1 MGVQRQRESDALSG
15 LLLAAA
21 LQKTR
26 QSSIV
31 NPSLTSPT
39 CLYDYTKF
47 LYMDKRERQ
56 RTILRLIQSERINSQ
71 ERLRRKLDKQGFK
84 VTQATL
90 SRDLREL
97 HIIKTATGEGAYK
110 YTVMDQWMGLPI
122 RQCEVSGNL
131 LVVRTDAGMA
141 APVAYKIDELSI
153 PGVLGTVAGEDTLLV
168 VVAEGYDARG
178 VRRELWN
185 RAGETET

>member
-1 MGVQRQRESDALSG
+1 
-15 LLLAAA
+15 
-21 LQKTR
+21 
-26 QSSIV
+26 
-31 NPSLTSPT
+31 
-39 CLYDYTKF
+39 
-47 LYMDKRERQ
+47 MDKRERQ
-56 RTILRLIQSERINSQ
+56 QVILRLIESERISSQ
-71 ERLRRKLDKQGFK
+71 ERLRKKLVKLGFA

-97 HIIKTATGEGAYK
+97 NVVKSATDDGAYK
-110 YTVMDQWMGLPI
+110 YTVMDSWMGLPI
-122 RQCEVSGNL
+122 RQCEASGNL

-141 APVAYKIDELSI
+141 PAVAYRIDELEI

-185 RAGETET
+185 RAGET